1 LGVFCLKHYLEHSL
15 GEIMGTKRRS
25 MFNPKFK
32 SSRPARWELGRK
44 LQGKETEAELEE
56 QRLAEATALANEAVR
71 EAELKAKELAETLR
85 LEELRI
91 ADEAKAAA
99 ELKAKEEAETLRL
112 QQLRLAEEAELKA
125 KSTPA
130 KKKAPARKKAVKKT
144 KSTRKPRTKK
154 D

>member
-1 LGVFCLKHYLEHSL
+1 
-15 GEIMGTKRRS
+15 MGTKRRS

-32 SSRPARWELGRK
+32 AARSARWELGRK

-56 QRLAEATALANEAVR
+56 QRLAEAAAIAAKTAKL
-71 EAELKAKELAETLR
+71 AELKAKEEAETLR

-112 QQLRLAEEAELKA
+112 QQLRLAEDAELKA
-125 KSTPA
+125 KATPA
-130 KKKAPARKKAVKKT
+130 KKKAPVRKKTVKKT
-144 KSTRKPRTKK
+144 KSTRKPRTQK